1 MTDIPKLRLVDNAR
15 KAFRFTF
22 DTTATPAPAVP
33 VDEASVNIL
42 ETMQK
47 RAMDKAHERA
57 LAEAQKR
64 ALSEAQKIPEAET
77 QKPLPLSA
85 EEQAQEWRAVF
96 IAEKAQK
103 LDREDRQKLQ
113 ELALQQRIKL
123 EQAAE
128 DARKLAE
135 DKALIDQL
143 HEREFVARHAP
154 VAHVTHVAPVVQV
167 KPVRIRRYVPG
178 YL

>member
-1 MTDIPKLRLVDNAR
+1 MTDIPKLCLVDNAR

-33 VDEASVNIL
+33 VDEASVNIV
-42 ETMQK
+42 EAMQK
-47 RAMDKAHERA
+47 RAMDKAQTRA
-57 LAEAQKR
+57 LAELVQTQK
-64 ALSEAQKIPEAET
+64 LPEAEP
-77 QKPLPLSA
+77 QKPPQPLPLSA
-85 EEQAQEWRAVF
+85 EEELQKWKAFF
-96 IAEKAQK
+96 IAENAQK

-143 HEREFVARHAP
+143 HEREFLARRTH
-154 VAHVTHVAPVVQV
+154 VAHVTHVAPVAQV

>member
-1 MTDIPKLRLVDNAR
+1 MTDIPKLRLVDNVR

-42 ETMQK
+42 EAMQK
-47 RAMDKAHERA
+47 RA
-57 LAEAQKR
+57 LAEAHLR
-64 ALSEAQKIPEAET
+64 ALAELVEAQKLPEAEP
-77 QKPLPLSA
+77 QKPPQPLPLSA
-85 EEQAQEWRAVF
+85 EEQAQEWRALF
-96 IAEKAQK
+96 IAENAQK
-103 LDREDRQKLQ
+103 LDLEDRQKLQ

-143 HEREFVARHAP
+143 HEREFLARRTH
-154 VAHVTHVAPVVQV
+154 VAHVTHVAPVAQV
-167 KPVRIRRYVPG
+167 KPVRTRNFNKLI
-178 YL
+178 